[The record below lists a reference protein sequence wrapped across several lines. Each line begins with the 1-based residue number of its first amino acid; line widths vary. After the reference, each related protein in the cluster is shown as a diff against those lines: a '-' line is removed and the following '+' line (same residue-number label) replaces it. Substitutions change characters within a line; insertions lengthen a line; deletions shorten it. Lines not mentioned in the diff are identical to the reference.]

1 MNKNISKLFCIGYI
15 RAYCYT
21 FTNLIFPGSSNL
33 KNSSK
38 IINEINN
45 SKALEK
51 IISYYV
57 RKTIYN
63 KYKKNIDIFID
74 STYITNYKLKEYKCF
89 QNIEINENPFSYDYI
104 HPQDKEIFEKFN
116 ETLEKYNDKKFEEVN
131 LEEFKMNKFDIDIF
145 YFSTSIFILSRLKQK
160 QFSNENPIYKNFYK
174 NVCTPLF
181 KNKDKIFS
189 AIKLLYNPEKYKKI
203 ESELNITPD
212 KLNIILHSYRYFINE
227 LYSNSQN
234 SVYSIFYGRHVDLK
248 KINNNYYPGND
259 IKNKPIYSLYSKI
272 VYHFQNYPN
281 QGCFICLCQQG
292 YYHCVKGE
300 IQNKKYLNLKC
311 ARCKQAIGACIDN
324 RGFIIPVK
332 RENYYRIFKTKE
344 EMENDRMI
352 NNEKYNSMSLDE
364 FIEKY
369 ILKEFEE
376 AKGIQKCDEK
386 FFKKDTK
393 IIRSLSPI
401 TFRILN
407 FILYSHLLFS
417 KIYNEANSF
426 NKCLPDN
433 MSWIEVISDCWTM
446 IKNELNKLGIN
457 AIEIFMNFIFS
468 DLFSCLNKNKS
479 LNSYY
484 ELIKLEKAL
493 EEIIQKKILS
503 FKENYKSFYKSR
515 NNKFSFQNL
524 IEETYIDLDQN
535 EYPFY
540 KYFYYSNYIDENYL
554 LNILN
559 YIEKD
564 RYPVLLKILEN
575 IINKK
580 ENKYTLDNLPKFNEV
595 LNLFNEKYSFT
606 IKRGKANTLKLK
618 DIKDEEIY
626 INNRDSIK
634 EFISFYNSLNDKEV
648 KNEKLKLSDES
659 KLADFFVSDDNEF
672 GKSYKRIYNKFIQ
685 EQNKEI
691 ADLLDI
697 KIDKGIFE
705 SNCKN
710 EINIQSDNS
719 NEIFII
725 NLPDKF
731 SFVEVAFHCSSRKNP
746 FDTYFNSYNQIEVD
760 LNLIEETMTELL
772 LKNKKLFNNSIIDFI
787 YSNENLEFE
796 NKNIIS
802 EFYRLYEIKNIDV
815 GEQKVLYQ
823 FYETNKTKND
833 DFFKNI
839 LNEFIKLI
847 IFLNS
852 NKKLLNEDNTNAM
865 IIKDDSR
872 ICEVLEKFN
881 KISDNDF
888 INLFKEKDS
897 LIISKTT
904 NILLYYRELIFRRIK
919 QALKPFQYALIEEQK
934 SLIKNSFEEKGI
946 IKENIF
952 KLALRSFIV
961 FFINLEK
968 DKNKNIKENNSNIIN
983 YLDIPD
989 LWDPT
994 IYNQENFKKELNDLK
1009 EMNVKVNQT
1018 IYLYDFLGD
1027 DIDEKYFE
1035 NVIKILKKEEEIK
1048 KIEEKKEPPL
1058 IQENQNNENNND
1070 EKDDSSFDFGKE
1082 NEEEED
1088 YDNDENK

>member
-1 MNKNISKLFCIGYI
+1 M
-15 RAYCYT
+15 
-21 FTNLIFPGSSNL
+21 
-33 KNSSK
+33 
-38 IINEINN
+38 
-45 SKALEK
+45 
-51 IISYYV
+51 
-57 RKTIYN
+57 
-63 KYKKNIDIFID
+63 
-74 STYITNYKLKEYKCF
+74 
-89 QNIEINENPFSYDYI
+89 
-104 HPQDKEIFEKFN
+104 
-116 ETLEKYNDKKFEEVN
+116 
-131 LEEFKMNKFDIDIF
+131 
-145 YFSTSIFILSRLKQK
+145 
-160 QFSNENPIYKNFYK
+160 
-174 NVCTPLF
+174 
-181 KNKDKIFS
+181 
-189 AIKLLYNPEKYKKI
+189 
-203 ESELNITPD
+203 
-212 KLNIILHSYRYFINE
+212 
-227 LYSNSQN
+227 
-234 SVYSIFYGRHVDLK
+234 
-248 KINNNYYPGND
+248 
-259 IKNKPIYSLYSKI
+259 
-272 VYHFQNYPN
+272 
-281 QGCFICLCQQG
+281 
-292 YYHCVKGE
+292 
-300 IQNKKYLNLKC
+300 
-311 ARCKQAIGACIDN
+311 
-324 RGFIIPVK
+324 
-332 RENYYRIFKTKE
+332 
-344 EMENDRMI
+344 
-352 NNEKYNSMSLDE
+352 
-364 FIEKY
+364 
-369 ILKEFEE
+369 
-376 AKGIQKCDEK
+376 
-386 FFKKDTK
+386 
-393 IIRSLSPI
+393 
-401 TFRILN
+401 
-407 FILYSHLLFS
+407 
-417 KIYNEANSF
+417 
-426 NKCLPDN
+426 
-433 MSWIEVISDCWTM
+433 
-446 IKNELNKLGIN
+446 
-457 AIEIFMNFIFS
+457 
-468 DLFSCLNKNKS
+468 
-479 LNSYY
+479 
-484 ELIKLEKAL
+484 
-493 EEIIQKKILS
+493 
-503 FKENYKSFYKSR
+503 
-515 NNKFSFQNL
+515 
-524 IEETYIDLDQN
+524 
-535 EYPFY
+535 
-540 KYFYYSNYIDENYL
+540 
-554 LNILN
+554 
-559 YIEKD
+559 
-564 RYPVLLKILEN
+564 
-575 IINKK
+575 
-580 ENKYTLDNLPKFNEV
+580 
-595 LNLFNEKYSFT
+595 
-606 IKRGKANTLKLK
+606 K

-710 EINIQSDNS
+710 EINIQSANS

-1088 YDNDENK
+1088 YDNDENKYI